1 MVGLRSR
8 LAVKGRKLFRGIT
21 GNKTVKNVLD
31 DAKNNAYD
39 DSGIA
44 QVAAGVDSI
53 KDNLEKRGK
62 FTRAVLGGLRK
73 IILPGGRFTRW
84 IGNMGLK
91 SVAKGLSKMGFP
103 GIAGRLTTFL
113 AKGGILSK
121 FLKLGAGAF
130 LIKKIKDLFS
140 NGKKPVQNINPDTGE
155 SQSLDPK
162 GDKIEK
168 EILKKSNSEVF
179 EDIQAKNK
187 SSRLSSQNQVLK
199 TKLDKSKKDRDAE
212 IARVIDANNPQAT
225 LDHQNAVAKT
235 SAQVTDI
242 QAEQNSTISE
252 QLELIREA
260 QEKSMTRM
268 QKMQVALNKK
278 IGLLWKS
285 LKDRLSDKA
294 NQGKDTFFG
303 WVRKVLGNL
312 WTAVRTF
319 TLLGATALGKL
330 ALPKL
335 KEGWNWLS
343 ETGSSLWGKI
353 TGKDDDPTAV
363 AKGAK
368 EIEKTKDDPSPLGE
382 VVNLASSPL
391 LGLLGAGGLLAGK
404 LFSKKSVADNVTD
417 TVQDAIEDKI
427 EDKVEEKVE
436 EKVKDKVTKKAEQ
449 KVAAKATEAAV
460 EKGGSN
466 IFAKGLNWFNGK
478 VAKAAGFVGRGLR
491 KAGKFIRAGWDA
503 AKKGV
508 IRKILG
514 TKIGQ
519 KIAKVAVKVIKKV
532 GKGAAKSA
540 AKKIPLVGLLLSLPF
555 AVSKFMDKDYI
566 GAAGEL
572 LSGILSCFP
581 GLGSVAAL
589 GVDAAM
595 IARDIMNEPEDNSKV
610 EFNDDGQL
618 TTDQTDESDKAQT
631 EAMNKAATKV
641 AKASSTSATP
651 TNTRVVVKTRPV
663 AAVRNTTVTPKKDPD
678 NEAVTK
684 KDFDKAVKSINAYN
698 KINMQLGQVMIGKQV
713 VSNSMATRLVGSN
726 GSLDRMN

>member
-1 MVGLRSR
+1 MVGLGRR

-21 GNKTVKNVLD
+21 GSKAAKEVLE

-53 KDNLEKRGK
+53 NNKLDNRSK
-62 FTRAVLGGLRK
+62 FTKAVLGGLRK
-73 IILPGGRFTRW
+73 IILPGGRFTKW
-84 IGNMGLK
+84 VGNLGLK
-91 SVAKGLSKMGFP
+91 SVAKGLSKLGFP

-113 AKGGILSK
+113 AKGGLLSK

-140 NGKKPVQNINPDTGE
+140 GGKKPVQNINPDTGE

-162 GDKIEK
+162 DDSIEK

-179 EDIQAKNK
+179 EDVQAKNK
-187 SSRLSSQNQVLK
+187 SSRLSAQNQVLK
-199 TKLDKSKKDRDAE
+199 TKLDKSKKERDAE
-212 IARVIDANNPQAT
+212 ISRVIDANNPQAS

-235 SAQVTDI
+235 SSQVTDI
-242 QAEQNSTISE
+242 QSEQNSTISE

-312 WTAVRTF
+312 WFAVKTF
-319 TLLGATALGKL
+319 ASLGAAALAKL
-330 ALPKL
+330 AWPKL
-335 KEGWNWLS
+335 KEGWNWLKD
-343 ETGSSLWGKI
+343 TGASLWGKV

-363 AKGAK
+363 SKGAK

-382 VVNLASSPL
+382 IVNLAASPL
-391 LGLLGAGGLLAGK
+391 LGLLGIGGLLTRK
-404 LFSKKSVADNVTD
+404 LLSKKSATDNLTD
-417 TVQDAIEDKI
+417 AAEDVVEDKIEDKI
-427 EDKVEEKVE
+427 EDKAEKKVAEKV
-436 EKVKDKVTKKAEQ
+436 TQKAEK
-449 KVAAKATEAAV
+449 KVATKATEKVA
-460 EKGGSN
+460 EKGGN
-466 IFAKGLNWFNGK
+466 FLTRGLRWYGESIGK
-478 VAKAAGFVGRGLR
+478 VAGFVKKGFT

-503 AKKGV
+503 AKKSV
-508 IRKILG
+508 IRKVLA
-514 TKIGQ
+514 TKLGQ
-519 KIAKVAVKVIKKV
+519 KIAKVAVKVIKKI

-555 AVSKFMDKDYI
+555 AVSKFIDKDYL

-581 GLGSVAAL
+581 GLGSVASL
-589 GVDAAM
+589 GVDAAL
-595 IARDIMNEPEDNSKV
+595 IARDIMNEPDDNSKV

-641 AKASSTSATP
+641 TKASSTSATP
-651 TNTRVVVKTRPV
+651 NKARITVTTRPV
-663 AAVRNTTVTPKKDPD
+663 VSVRHTSATPHKAPGDK
-678 NEAVTK
+678 AVTK
-684 KDFDKAVKSINAYN
+684 KDFDKAVKELNAYS
-698 KINMQLGQVMIGKQV
+698 KLNMQLSQVMIGKQV
-713 VSNSMATRLVGSN
+713 VSNSMATKLVGSN
-726 GSLDRMN
+726 GSLNRMN